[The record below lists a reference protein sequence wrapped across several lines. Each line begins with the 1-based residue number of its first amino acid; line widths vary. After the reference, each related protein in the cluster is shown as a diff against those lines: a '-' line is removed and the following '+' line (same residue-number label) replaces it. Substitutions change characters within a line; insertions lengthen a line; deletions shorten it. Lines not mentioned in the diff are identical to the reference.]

1 MATALPTLDLATQR
15 DRAKSF
21 AALHR
26 SAPLV
31 LPNAWDA
38 GTARLIERAGATA
51 IATTSGGCAW
61 SLGYPDG
68 DRLPRN
74 LAVGAIRA
82 IASTTSLPVSAD
94 IERGY
99 GASLPEL
106 EATIVEVLAA
116 GAVGINLEDSGGD
129 PLYAPEQQAER
140 IATVRR
146 AADRFGVPLFINA
159 RTDVFLLGV
168 GAEGGRLDDVIHR
181 AGIYA
186 DTGADGFF
194 VPGLLDLDA
203 LRTLTRAIRL
213 PVNAM
218 VGPGAPPV
226 TALVDAGVTRI
237 SAGTAIAQA
246 TYAVVQRAARELLTS
261 GTYASLHDALDYA
274 DLNALFTR

>member
-1 MATALPTLDLATQR
+1 MATAAPTLDLATQR
-15 DRAKSF
+15 QRAETF
-21 AALHR
+21 ADLHR
-26 SAPLV
+26 SAPIV

-61 SLGYPDG
+61 SLGYADG
-68 DRLPRN
+68 DHLPRH
-74 LAVGAIRA
+74 LAVSAIRS
-82 IASTTSLPVSAD
+82 IAGATSLPVTAD

-106 EATIVEVLAA
+106 EATIVAVLVA
-116 GAVGINLEDSGGD
+116 GAVGINLEDSGGA
-129 PLYAPEQQAER
+129 PLLVPERQAER

-146 AADRFGVPLFINA
+146 AAERFGVPLFINA

-168 GAEGGRLDDVIHR
+168 GEEDGRLDDVIHR

-186 DTGADGFF
+186 EAGADGIF

-203 LRTLTRAIRL
+203 LRALTSAIRL

-226 TALVDAGVTRI
+226 SALVDAGVTRI
-237 SAGTAIAQA
+237 SAGIGIAA
-246 TYAVVQRAARELLTS
+246 AAYAVVQRAARELLTS
-261 GTYASLHDALDYA
+261 GTYASLHDGLDYA